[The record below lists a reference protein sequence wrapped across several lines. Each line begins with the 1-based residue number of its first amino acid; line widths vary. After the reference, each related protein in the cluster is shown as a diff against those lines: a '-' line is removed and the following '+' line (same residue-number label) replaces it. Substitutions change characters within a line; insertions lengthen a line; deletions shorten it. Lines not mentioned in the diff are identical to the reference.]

1 MKTSDPA
8 DYLHEPN
15 ALTAVTIHSTAGP
28 HSQSAHWAMRFEPR
42 PQARLRL
49 VCLPFAGG
57 SAIAYRHWA
66 SRLPD
71 WIETIAVQLPGRGPR
86 VLERPYT
93 AIRPLVCALVDNLN
107 TVFGERYAVYGHSMG
122 ALLGFELVRELRR
135 RGGRHPDRLIVAAQP
150 APQRPTSNLKV
161 DAISDRELILQLHDK
176 RDAGLLIMNRELRD
190 LVILGLR
197 ADFALC
203 ANYDYEEERPLTCP
217 IAALGGSRD
226 RSVSQVDLGA
236 WQKQTTARF
245 ALRSIDGDHFFLRD
259 QTGKLQGTVVDILSN
274 PVE

>member
-1 MKTSDPA
+1 MKTSDPV

-15 ALTAVTIHSTAGP
+15 GLTVTAIHSTTSP
-28 HSQSAHWAMRFEPR
+28 HSRSAHWSIRFEPR
-42 PQARLRL
+42 PRARLRL

-57 SAIAYRHWA
+57 SAVAYQHWA

-107 TVFGERYAVYGHSMG
+107 SVFDERFAVYGHSMG

-135 RGGRHPDRLIVAAQP
+135 RGGRHPDHLIVAAQP
-150 APQRPTSNLKV
+150 APQRPRSNLKV
-161 DAISDRELILQLHDK
+161 DAISNREFILQLQDK
-176 RDAGLLIMNRELRD
+176 RDADLLTMNRELRD
-190 LVILGLR
+190 LVIPGLR

-203 ANYDYEEERPLTCP
+203 ANYDYEEERPMTFP

-226 RSVSQVDLGA
+226 RSVSQADLSA
-236 WQKQTTARF
+236 WQKQTTGRF
-245 ALRSIDGDHFFLRD
+245 ELRNIDGDHFFLRD
-259 QTGKLQGTVVDILSN
+259 QTGELQGTVVDILSN